1 MAVSLADS
9 IPPSRILAPL
19 QADTDDEALSR
30 LVGVVAGDL
39 TIPDAAG
46 VLDRLLHEPML
57 RAALVGHGAAIIHSR
72 IDGLPRSVT
81 ALGVAPPGASF
92 RFGGGFRFVVSVM
105 FLVLSPP
112 EPPEPHLE
120 LVSAIASFVREAR
133 ALDALKAAASPEQAA
148 QALATDSASA
158 PAGV

>member
-30 LVGVVAGDL
+30 LVGMVAGDL
-39 TIPDAAG
+39 TIPDTAG
-46 VLDRLLHEPML
+46 VLDRLLHEPVL

-92 RFGGGFRFVVSVM
+92 RFGGGFRYVVSVM

-120 LVSAIASFVREAR
+120 LVAAIASFVREAR
-133 ALDALKAAASPEQAA
+133 ALDALKAAASPDQAA
-148 QALATDSASA
+148 QALATDSASG

>member
-1 MAVSLADS
+1 MSLADA
-9 IPPSRILAPL
+9 IPASRILAPL
-19 QADTDDEALSR
+19 RAGDDDQALSR
-30 LVGVVAGDL
+30 LVAVVAGDL
-39 TIPDAAG
+39 DMPDAAG
-46 VLDRLLHEPML
+46 VLDRLLHEPVL

-81 ALGVAPPGASF
+81 AVGVAPPGAPF
-92 RFGGGFRFVVSVM
+92 RFGGGFRYVVSVM

-120 LVSAIASFVREAR
+120 LVAAIAGFVRDAR

-148 QALATDSASA
+148 RALAAER
-158 PAGV
+158 

>member
-1 MAVSLADS
+1 MSLADA
-9 IPPSRILAPL
+9 IPASRILAPL
-19 QADTDDEALSR
+19 RAGDDDQALSR
-30 LVGVVAGDL
+30 LVAVVAGDL
-39 TIPDAAG
+39 DMPDAAG
-46 VLDRLLHEPML
+46 VLDRLLHEPVL

-81 ALGVAPPGASF
+81 AVGVAPPGAPF
-92 RFGGGFRFVVSVM
+92 RFGGGFRYVVSVM

-120 LVSAIASFVREAR
+120 LVAAIAGFVRDER

-148 QALATDSASA
+148 RALAAER
-158 PAGV
+158 

>member
-1 MAVSLADS
+1 MSLADA
-9 IPPSRILAPL
+9 IPASRILAPL
-19 QADTDDEALSR
+19 RAGDDDQALSR

-39 TIPDAAG
+39 DMPDAAG
-46 VLDRLLHEPML
+46 VLDRLLHEPVL

-81 ALGVAPPGASF
+81 AVGVAPPGAPF
-92 RFGGGFRFVVSVM
+92 RFGGGFRYVVSVM

-120 LVSAIASFVREAR
+120 LVAAIAGFVRDAR
-133 ALDALKAAASPEQAA
+133 ALDALKASASPEQAA
-148 QALATDSASA
+148 RALAAER
-158 PAGV
+158 

>member
-1 MAVSLADS
+1 MPVNLADA

-19 QADTDDEALSR
+19 RAEDDDQALRR
-30 LVGVVAGDL
+30 LVGLVAGDPDV
-39 TIPDAAG
+39 PDAAG
-46 VLDRLLHEPML
+46 VLDRLLHEPVL

-81 ALGVAPPGASF
+81 AVGVAPPDGSF
-92 RFGGGFRFVVSVM
+92 RFGGGFRYVVSVM

-120 LVSAIASFVREAR
+120 LVAAIAGFVRDAR
-133 ALDALKAAASPEQAA
+133 ALDGLKAAASPQQAA
-148 QALATDSASA
+148 QALAAER
-158 PAGV
+158 

>member
-1 MAVSLADS
+1 MSLADH
-9 IPPSRILAPL
+9 IPTSRILAPL

-30 LVGVVAGDL
+30 LVGSVADDL
-39 TIPDAAG
+39 QIPDAADQ
-46 VLDRLLHEPML
+46 LDRLLHEPVL

-81 ALGVAPPGASF
+81 ALGVAPPGTSL
-92 RFGGGFRFVVSVM
+92 RFGGGFRYVVSVV

-120 LVSAIASFVREAR
+120 LVAAIAGFVR
-133 ALDALKAAASPEQAA
+133 DA
-148 QALATDSASA
+148 QALSTLKQAVSPAQASQA
-158 PAGV
+158 LAGAG